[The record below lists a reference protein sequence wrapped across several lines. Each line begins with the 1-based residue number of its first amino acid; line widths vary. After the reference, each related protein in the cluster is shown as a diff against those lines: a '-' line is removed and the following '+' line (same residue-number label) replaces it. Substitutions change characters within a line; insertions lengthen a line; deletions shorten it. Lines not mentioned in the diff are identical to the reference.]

1 MSSEEG
7 FLFHTRGIDLIE
19 TCKSRKEGDIFEWP
33 VKQQPDGGGEKYGE

>member
-19 TCKSRKEGDIFEWP
+19 TCKGGKEGDILEWS
-33 VKQQPDGGGEKYGE
+33 VRQQPGGQRDGE